1 MRNFA
6 LAFAL
11 ATLPV
16 LAAPALADPPAEQRA
31 EAQQVVLTG
40 ENLCLGCALKK
51 SDGAAAQCSLYG
63 HRHGLRV
70 ESARAADGSA
80 LADLAGQ
87 TVHYLDND
95 QSAALV
101 KGESTHGQKVE
112 VTGRLFAAEHV
123 IEVASFK
130 AVE

>member
-1 MRNFA
+1 MRNLVLA
-6 LAFAL
+6 LAL
-11 ATLPV
+11 AALPV

-40 ENLCLGCALKK
+40 ENRCLGCAVKK

-70 ESARAADGSA
+70 ESARAGAGGV

-87 TVHYLDND
+87 TPHYLDND

-101 KGESTHGQKVE
+101 RGESTHGQKVE
-112 VTGRLFAAEHV
+112 VTGRLFPAEHL

-130 AVE
+130 AAE